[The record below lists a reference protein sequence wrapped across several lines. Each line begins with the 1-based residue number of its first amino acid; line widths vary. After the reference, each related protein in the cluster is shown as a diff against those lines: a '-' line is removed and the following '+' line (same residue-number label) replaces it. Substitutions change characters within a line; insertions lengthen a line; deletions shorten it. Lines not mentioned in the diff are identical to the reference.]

1 MTSTLIMSETKLK
14 TFTDINNSVDPDL
27 LFNAVREA
35 QDIHIQL
42 MLGYNLYQS
51 ILTKIQTNTLTGN
64 YATLVNNYVV
74 DALLYWSYYEAL
86 EAIWMRPR
94 NNGLLIPQGGDQ
106 AQAVDLKIYDKKRES
121 VKDKAQFYG
130 ERLVGYLIDNNSL
143 FSEFQTETGM
153 EIFPDQRTQ
162 YGSPFVFRNNL
173 YASQLRDM
181 GIKIT
186 DSKYYYLPQ

>member
-1 MTSTLIMSETKLK
+1 MTTTLIMSETKLK

-51 ILTKIQTNTLTGN
+51 ILSKIQTQTLTGN

-106 AQAVDLKIYDKKRES
+106 AQPVDLKVYDKKRDS

-130 ERLVGYLIDNNSL
+130 ERLVGYLIDNNAL
-143 FSEFQTETGM
+143 FPEFQTETGM

-173 YASQLRDM
+173 CTLHN
-181 GIKIT
+181 
-186 DSKYYYLPQ
+186 